1 MNEDDSAVPGAG
13 KAIRVGGLDSV
24 DAARLRVMALKA
36 RIDAYWPA
44 ESSGLLK
51 RRAKDKDDDV
61 LTRLVAA
68 LPTPLPCDLPG
79 VPVALVRESDTDLR
93 VPIGRAVDAALLLM
107 EDDDLERQCPGKV
120 NMFANLAAVDDR
132 AWRPDAI
139 EVADP
144 SVGLIVGTIIG
155 ILEAIAER
163 LMNGGARDVR
173 R

>member
-1 MNEDDSAVPGAG
+1 MTEGGSGGPGPG

-24 DAARLRVMALKA
+24 DAARLRVMALRA

-44 ESSGLLK
+44 ESGGLLK
-51 RRAKDKDDDV
+51 RRAKDKDDV

-79 VPVALVRESDTDLR
+79 VPVDVVRESDADLR
-93 VPIGRAVDAALLLM
+93 VPISRAVDAALLLM
-107 EDDDLERQCPGKV
+107 EDDDLERKCPGKV
-120 NMFANLAAVDDR
+120 NMFANLGAVDDR

-139 EVADP
+139 EVVDP

-163 LMNGGARDVR
+163 LMSGGARDVR